1 MAADILGNSSV
12 YLLTVPNGKG
22 YVGYSDG
29 PLDERWKNGDG
40 YKGHPEFF
48 ADIEKY
54 GWENIGKRAVMR
66 GMSKQV
72 VRNCEPFF
80 IKWFNTQWP
89 HGYNKD
95 SGGTSGYHR
104 CQYTKDK
111 IRAALSL
118 PIAQIDR
125 ETGEIIN
132 VWPSIKAAATALKI
146 SAGDISLAANGH
158 RKSAGGYDWHFV
170 SKHEAAGEN
179 PAAVLLPEGGEQA

>member
-1 MAADILGNSSV
+1 MAVDILGNSSV
-12 YLLTVPNGKG
+12 YLLTLPNGKG

-29 PLDERWKNGDG
+29 PLNERWNNGEG
-40 YKGHPEFF
+40 YRKQPEFYE
-48 ADIEKY
+48 DIKTY
-54 GWENIGKRAVMR
+54 KWENTGKRVLMR

-89 HGYNKD
+89 HGYNMD

-132 VWPSIKAAATALKI
+132 VWPSIKVAATTLKI

-158 RKSAGGYDWHFV
+158 RKSAGGYGWRFV
-170 SKHEAAGEN
+170 SKQEAAGNN
-179 PAAVLLPEGGEQA
+179 PAAVLLPEGGGRT